1 MEAGARTS
9 FVVFFLQIESTR
21 SMASSGGY
29 QVLGKAQEG
38 LIKELEERL
47 QKQMEVPVVRRRKAS
62 RIEIEI

>member
-9 FVVFFLQIESTR
+9 FVVFFLQIEST
-21 SMASSGGY
+21 MASSGGY

-62 RIEIEI
+62 RIEIAI

>member
-9 FVVFFLQIESTR
+9 FVVFFLQIEST
-21 SMASSGGY
+21 MASSGGY
-29 QVLGKAQEG
+29 QVLGKR
-38 LIKELEERL
+38 LIKELEERLERL